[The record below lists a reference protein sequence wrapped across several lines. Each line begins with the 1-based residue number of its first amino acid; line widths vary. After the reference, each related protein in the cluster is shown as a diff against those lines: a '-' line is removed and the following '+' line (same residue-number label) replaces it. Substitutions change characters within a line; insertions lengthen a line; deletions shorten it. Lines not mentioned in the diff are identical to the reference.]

1 MNFAILRRFAVN
13 RNAKFF
19 HHLAQLG
26 VDILPFAHAQIV
38 EIIGTTQATEGVG
51 RKRLLL
57 LAKIIPQIYKREE
70 VGFFVVEATMFFVR
84 CLLFVHRTFARI
96 LNGERGRDNHRLTH
110 AAMFLR
116 FQHHTRQTWVDR
128 QLRELATER
137 RQFIGAGLFIRGDR
151 AQFFEQTHAI
161 LDIAFIRC
169 FDKRERSDIAQPQR
183 GHLQNNRGQVGT
195 QNLRIGKLRARKEI
209 VFGIETNTDPF
220 GHTPTAAFT
229 LIGRR
234 LRNGFN
240 RQTLHFGAI
249 AVAADTRCTGVDD
262 VFNPRYGQRGF
273 RDVGRQHNAPSAVR
287 LEHAVLFAVRKP
299 RIKRQDFGMTQ
310 I

>member
-1 MNFAILRRFAVN
+1 MGKQPRQQRNVNFTILRRFAVH
-13 RNAKFF
+13 RNAEFF

-26 VDILPFAHAQIV
+26 VDILPFAHTQIV

-57 LAKIIPQIYKREE
+57 LAKIIPQIHKREE
-70 VGFFVVEATMFFVR
+70 VRLFVVEATMFFVR

-96 LNGERGRDNHRLTH
+96 LNGERRRDNHRLTH

-169 FDKRERSDIAQPQR
+169 FDKRERSDIA
-183 GHLQNNRGQVGT
+183 
-195 QNLRIGKLRARKEI
+195 
-209 VFGIETNTDPF
+209 
-220 GHTPTAAFT
+220 
-229 LIGRR
+229 
-234 LRNGFN
+234 
-240 RQTLHFGAI
+240 
-249 AVAADTRCTGVDD
+249 
-262 VFNPRYGQRGF
+262 
-273 RDVGRQHNAPSAVR
+273 
-287 LEHAVLFAVRKP
+287 
-299 RIKRQDFGMTQ
+299 
-310 I
+310 

>member
-84 CLLFVHRTFARI
+84 CLLFIHRTLARI

-195 QNLRIGKLRARKEI
+195 QNLRIGKLRAREEI

-220 GHTPTAAFT
+220 GHTTTAAFT
-229 LIGRR
+229 LIG
-234 LRNGFN
+234 
-240 RQTLHFGAI
+240 
-249 AVAADTRCTGVDD
+249 
-262 VFNPRYGQRGF
+262 
-273 RDVGRQHNAPSAVR
+273 
-287 LEHAVLFAVRKP
+287 
-299 RIKRQDFGMTQ
+299 
-310 I
+310 